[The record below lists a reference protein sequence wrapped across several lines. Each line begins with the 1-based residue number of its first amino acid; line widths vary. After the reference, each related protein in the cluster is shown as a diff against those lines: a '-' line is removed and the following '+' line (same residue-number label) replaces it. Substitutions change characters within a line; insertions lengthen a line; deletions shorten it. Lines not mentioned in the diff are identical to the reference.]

1 MTIVLPS
8 TIAQPIISSD
18 ALTPIELNDIFQAV
32 TLAILGLDPNVVAN
46 AWAAARIKW
55 ETEGQPAWDIDE
67 DIVFLGITE
76 QEDEINRNHDIEY
89 KETVDPAIVL
99 RVITYMRVWSVTWTL
114 YGPNS
119 SDRARAIR
127 SGLNE
132 QVNEDAFQQNSLAM
146 IPDYPA
152 TTRQPELFN
161 GQWWERTDFTILYNE
176 LVTETVQI
184 NTVKSVEII
193 IEDAKGV
200 QDDFTVTNPN
210 S

>member
-89 KETVDPAIVL
+89 KETVDPAIIL

-200 QDDFTVTNPN
+200 RADFTVTNPN